1 MDNKKQEPHPV
12 AFGRWILKNANVLF
26 EEKRL
31 LCWEYNNQMI
41 GTHELYE
48 IFLKEFNRI
57 NNNEH

>member
-12 AFGRWILKNANVLF
+12 HFGRWLLKNANVLF
-26 EEKRL
+26 DESGL
-31 LCWEYNNQMI
+31 LCWEYNNKMI

-48 IFLKEFNRI
+48 IFLKEFNRT